1 LYSIIS
7 QLHAPST
14 TNVVEL
20 DKYPPYFAE
29 VSDVVEADRDR
40 VPE

>member
-1 LYSIIS
+1 LYSITS

-29 VSDVVEADRDR
+29 VNDVAPADNER